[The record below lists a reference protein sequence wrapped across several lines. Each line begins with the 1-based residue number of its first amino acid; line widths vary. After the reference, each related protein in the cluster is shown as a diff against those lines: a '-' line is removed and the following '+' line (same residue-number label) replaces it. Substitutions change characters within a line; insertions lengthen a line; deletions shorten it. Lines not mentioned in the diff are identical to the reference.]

1 MKRKIIAI
9 LLREIDRQRNNEP
22 VFPLPYIGEI
32 DENGLIQL
40 DGYFNVRQLADAL
53 IKELGL

>member
-9 LLREIDRQRNNEP
+9 LLSEIDRQRNNEP

-40 DGYFNVRQLADAL
+40 DGYFNVHQLADAL